1 MQMTRIIWHRVRGV
15 NQPIVSSGFPESLSD
30 RRAYG
35 SVTASSID
43 SFAPEIRGR
52 VVDVFTQALHSC
64 TLRFVNVVFAVM
76 GLLLVVMEKEHVLRT
91 GLETE
96 SGLEDKRKGIEND

>member
-1 MQMTRIIWHRVRGV
+1 M
-15 NQPIVSSGFPESLSD
+15 
-30 RRAYG
+30 
-35 SVTASSID
+35 
-43 SFAPEIRGR
+43 
-52 VVDVFTQALHSC
+52 FTQALHSC